1 LAVGGYVMIF
11 VQFEIIRMQYV
22 KGEYLMKVQKAIK
35 GCAVLLAVML
45 VSGCTGMQSDI
56 DALKTRVDLL
66 EQEVAAANA
75 SSANSTAAMQAA
87 ESAQLT
93 ADEALIVAAEGI
105 ACCDATNEKVD
116 RMFQRSQSK

>member
-1 LAVGGYVMIF
+1 MDSKI
-11 VQFEIIRMQYV
+11 QT
-22 KGEYLMKVQKAIK
+22 AIK
-35 GCAVLLAVML
+35 GCVVALVM
-45 VSGCTGMQSDI
+45 VMATGCTGMQNDI

-75 SSANSTAAMQAA
+75 AAANSTAALQAA
-87 ESAQLT
+87 ENAQVT
-93 ADEALIVAAEGI
+93 ADEALVVAAEGI

>member
-1 LAVGGYVMIF
+1 MRT
-11 VQFEIIRMQYV
+11 QQ
-22 KGEYLMKVQKAIK
+22 AIK
-35 GCAVLLAVML
+35 VCAIILATALMTGCA
-45 VSGCTGMQSDI
+45 GMQNDI

-75 SSANSTAAMQAA
+75 SAANSAAAMRAA
-87 ESAQLT
+87 QNAQVT

>member
-1 LAVGGYVMIF
+1 MDSKI
-11 VQFEIIRMQYV
+11 QT
-22 KGEYLMKVQKAIK
+22 AIK
-35 GCAVLLAVML
+35 GCVVALVM
-45 VSGCTGMQSDI
+45 VMATGCTGMQSDI

-75 SSANSTAAMQAA
+75 AAANSTAALQAA
-87 ESAQLT
+87 ENAQLT
-93 ADEALIVAAEGI
+93 ADEALVVAAEGI

>member
-1 LAVGGYVMIF
+1 MDNKI
-11 VQFEIIRMQYV
+11 
-22 KGEYLMKVQKAIK
+22 KTAIK
-35 GCAVLLAVML
+35 GCAVLLVLAL
-45 VSGCTGMQSDI
+45 ASGCTGMQSDI

-66 EQEVAAANA
+66 EQEVTAANAAAAN
-75 SSANSTAAMQAA
+75 SAAAMLVA
-87 ESAQLT
+87 ENAQLT

>member
-1 LAVGGYVMIF
+1 MDSKI
-11 VQFEIIRMQYV
+11 QT
-22 KGEYLMKVQKAIK
+22 AIK
-35 GCAVLLAVML
+35 VCVVALVM
-45 VSGCTGMQSDI
+45 VMATGCTGMQNDI

-75 SSANSTAAMQAA
+75 AAANSTAALQAA
-87 ESAQLT
+87 ENAQVT
-93 ADEALIVAAEGI
+93 ADEALVVAAEGI

>member
-1 LAVGGYVMIF
+1 MDSKI
-11 VQFEIIRMQYV
+11 QT
-22 KGEYLMKVQKAIK
+22 AIK
-35 GCAVLLAVML
+35 GCVVALVM
-45 VSGCTGMQSDI
+45 VMATGCTGMQGDI

-75 SSANSTAAMQAA
+75 AAANSTAALQAA
-87 ESAQLT
+87 ESAQVT
-93 ADEALIVAAEGI
+93 ADEALVVAAEGI

>member
-1 LAVGGYVMIF
+1 MDSKI
-11 VQFEIIRMQYV
+11 QT
-22 KGEYLMKVQKAIK
+22 AIK
-35 GCAVLLAVML
+35 VCVVALVM
-45 VSGCTGMQSDI
+45 VMATGCTGMQSDI

-75 SSANSTAAMQAA
+75 AAANSTAALQAA
-87 ESAQLT
+87 ENAQVT
-93 ADEALIVAAEGI
+93 ADEALVVAAEGI

>member
-1 LAVGGYVMIF
+1 
-11 VQFEIIRMQYV
+11 
-22 KGEYLMKVQKAIK
+22 MKVQKAIK
-35 GCAVLLAVML
+35 GIAVLLAVTL
-45 VSGCTGMQSDI
+45 LSGCAGMQSDI

-75 SSANSTAAMQAA
+75 ASANSAAAMRVA
-87 ESAQLT
+87 ENAQIT
-93 ADEALIVAAEGI
+93 ADEALIIAAEGV

>member
-1 LAVGGYVMIF
+1 MDSKI
-11 VQFEIIRMQYV
+11 QT
-22 KGEYLMKVQKAIK
+22 AIK
-35 GCAVLLAVML
+35 GCVVML
-45 VSGCTGMQSDI
+45 VLVTATGCTGMQSDI

-75 SSANSTAAMQAA
+75 AAANSTAAMQAA
-87 ESAQLT
+87 ENAQIT
-93 ADEALIVAAEGI
+93 ADEALVVAAEGI

>member
-1 LAVGGYVMIF
+1 MEHLLSAP
-11 VQFEIIRMQYV
+11 FEIIHV
-22 KGEYLMKVQKAIK
+22 NPKGNTMRTQKAIRI
-35 GCAVLLAVML
+35 CALFLAMVVMT
-45 VSGCTGMQSDI
+45 GCTGMQSDI

-75 SSANSTAAMQAA
+75 AAANSAAAMRAA
-87 ESAQLT
+87 ENAQVT

>member
-1 LAVGGYVMIF
+1 MDSK
-11 VQFEIIRMQYV
+11 IRT
-22 KGEYLMKVQKAIK
+22 AIK
-35 GCAVLLAVML
+35 GCVVML
-45 VSGCTGMQSDI
+45 VLATATGCSGMKSDI

-75 SSANSTAAMQAA
+75 AAANSTAAMQAA
-87 ESAQLT
+87 ENAQVT
-93 ADEALIVAAEGI
+93 ADEALVVAAEGI

>member
-1 LAVGGYVMIF
+1 
-11 VQFEIIRMQYV
+11 
-22 KGEYLMKVQKAIK
+22 MKVQKAIK
-35 GCAVLLAVML
+35 GFAVLLVVTL
-45 VSGCTGMQSDI
+45 VSGCAGMQSDI

-75 SSANSTAAMQAA
+75 SSANGAAAMRAA
-87 ESAQLT
+87 NSAQVT
-93 ADEALIVAAEGI
+93 ADEALAVAADSV

>member
-1 LAVGGYVMIF
+1 MDSKI
-11 VQFEIIRMQYV
+11 QT
-22 KGEYLMKVQKAIK
+22 AIK
-35 GCAVLLAVML
+35 GCVVALVM
-45 VSGCTGMQSDI
+45 VMATGCTGIQNDV

-75 SSANSTAAMQAA
+75 AAANSTAALQAA
-87 ESAQLT
+87 ENAQVT
-93 ADEALIVAAEGI
+93 ADEALVVAAEGI